1 MSVPDF
7 DHEFDAEAET
17 CFQQFKY
24 DSVSYLMN
32 IGQLFNEEIRRL
44 RTKYTK
50 VFQDESLEYNDR
62 WRKLYDIRKEKDL
75 TKRLRLV
82 ITDLIYLRTP
92 LSAKNCTFKE
102 QKFSLS
108 NQNLRIQRF
117 HFGVAKLRKANPGMK
132 ENEGRTRIHP
142 PRLPPESRVP
152 EVLGCY
158 QNHSSYLSP
167 SLLN

>member
-24 DSVSYLMN
+24 DSVSYLMH

-44 RTKYTK
+44 RTEYTE
-50 VFQDESLEYNDR
+50 VFQDESLEYNNR

-102 QKFSLS
+102 QKFNLS

-117 HFGVAKLRKANPGMK
+117 HFGVAKLRKANPGMTEEEAIQK
-132 ENEGRTRIHP
+132 MKDERGYTRP
-142 PRLPPESRVP
+142 
-152 EVLGCY
+152 GCRPNPVS
-158 QNHSSYLSP
+158 QRF
-167 SLLN
+167 